1 VVNLFEVY
9 EVRPA
14 QAKMLLWNAVIGRSS
29 KIVVASM
36 NPSKAPYL
44 TMSFANYLDEMKGK
58 FTPATESLQMKA
70 EYQNRKQTKQ
80 EDIQNYI
87 NEKYELFK
95 MAYPNTEDLSDFF
108 IEVTKGIYNRS
119 VRRRMYEF
127 DGRDVA
133 AYGTR
138 AVFMV
143 QVQRQQITN
152 GDTDDTS
159 MDGLVPV
166 TKTGNTLGAPE
177 AMEVDHLRRERE
189 DDEDSECECMAM
201 HEQGFRGPCFYCQR
215 KGHMVRNC
223 PRKSA
228 GLPKVKVSEMNMGAR
243 PKWKKGVTPKGQMGN
258 RRDSKPS
265 YKKVNH
271 LEEGEDDDE
280 VDEVDG
286 DDVVDQ
292 GEQDGEVSFLG
303 ETL

>member
-1 VVNLFEVY
+1 VQVSDHAVTTMAVPGMEALVAQLEGLFQDQNRRTEMLAEYMVNQKKSPEEEEAARRKEATRVYSELSRQMPTYERGKDRWIDFAERVVNLFEVY

-87 NEKYELFK
+87 NEKY
-95 MAYPNTEDLSDFF
+95 
-108 IEVTKGIYNRS
+108 
-119 VRRRMYEF
+119 
-127 DGRDVA
+127 
-133 AYGTR
+133 
-138 AVFMV
+138 
-143 QVQRQQITN
+143 
-152 GDTDDTS
+152 
-159 MDGLVPV
+159 
-166 TKTGNTLGAPE
+166 
-177 AMEVDHLRRERE
+177 
-189 DDEDSECECMAM
+189 SECECMAM

-258 RRDSKPS
+258 RRDGKPN

-271 LEEGEDDDE
+271 LEEGGDDEE
-280 VDEVDG
+280 VDEDDG
-286 DDVVDQ
+286 DDVADQ
-292 GEQDGEVSFLG
+292 DEQDGEVSFLG
-303 ETL
+303 EAL